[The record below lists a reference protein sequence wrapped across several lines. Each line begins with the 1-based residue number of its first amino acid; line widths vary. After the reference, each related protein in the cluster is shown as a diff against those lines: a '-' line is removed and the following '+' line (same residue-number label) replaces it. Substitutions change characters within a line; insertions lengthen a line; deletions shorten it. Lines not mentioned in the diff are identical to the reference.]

1 LLCLCT
7 NDFVPNILL
16 GGGSESDNM
25 KKTGL
30 ALVLL
35 LGCGVLSWAFIRPPF
50 TDLPRFVERHRDIVV
65 ADCVSIPPDFVI
77 VDGKKIFLEY
87 RGVYPFDVKVV
98 RMLKGSLPPGNRR
111 IRTSFTMVPGKR
123 YLLSNLG
130 YDDDFQA
137 LAELS
142 VVEVSDQFDLSQLD
156 GKPVKEQVASLL
168 SNRLATLRSTIP
180 KLEAERTLLEKAVH
194 E

>member
-1 LLCLCT
+1 MS
-7 NDFVPNILL
+7 NL
-16 GGGSESDNM
+16 GQITPAMPAKRFHIWPSLNH

-50 TDLPRFVERHRDIVV
+50 IDLERFVDRHRDIVV

-77 VDGKKIFLEY
+77 VDGKKVYQEY
-87 RGVYPFDVKVV
+87 RGICPFDVTIV
-98 RMLKGSLPPGNRR
+98 RTLKGNMPPGNRR
-111 IRTSFTMVPGKR
+111 IRTSFTMTPGKR

-142 VVEVSDQFDLSQLD
+142 VVEVSGQFDLSQLD

-168 SNRLATLRSTIP
+168 SHRLTTVQSSIP
-180 KLEAERTLLEKAVH
+180 KLQAEKTLLEKALH